1 MEDAYKKNF
10 IGIKTFIE
18 TIVGDYSFP
27 IKSNFFQI
35 RKALSNIKKFNEL
48 EDSSTFYRRCIF
60 SSNFCVIA
68 FLNGDYDKEIKRVN
82 LEYKKYLKVLDSV
95 TEDNKYRNLNVDL
108 FYVNA
113 TCHDELS
120 AGFKV
125 RLSQMP
131 SVVVY
136 DPYNKLFAK
145 IQGEEEFKKFS
156 IENFLSGAFEK
167 KIPFRQIDINEV
179 IFKDTYCQEKSKT
192 SKEVD
197 YDKLDRVK
205 RGLEDPDEDEEE
217 ENTVENSETIKKD
230 L

>member
-10 IGIKTFIE
+10 IGLKTFIE
-18 TIVGDYSFP
+18 IIIGDYSFP
-27 IKSNFFQI
+27 IKTNFFKI
-35 RKALSNIKKFNEL
+35 RKQIANLKKFNEM
-48 EDSSTFYRRCIF
+48 EDSSAFYRRCIY
-60 SSNFCVIA
+60 SSNFCVLA
-68 FLNGDYDKEIKRVN
+68 FLNGDYDRQINRVN
-82 LEYKKYLKVLDSV
+82 LEYRKYLKILDSV

-131 SVVVY
+131 SIVVY

-145 IQGEEEFKKFS
+145 IQGEDEFEKFK
-156 IENFLSGAFEK
+156 IENFLSGAFDK
-167 KIPFRQIDINEV
+167 KIPFRQIEINEV
-179 IFKDTYCQEKSKT
+179 TFKDTNCQLKTKLSKDIDYEKLS
-192 SKEVD
+192 
-197 YDKLDRVK
+197 RVN

-217 ENTVENSETIKKD
+217 ENTEVNSEQLKKD